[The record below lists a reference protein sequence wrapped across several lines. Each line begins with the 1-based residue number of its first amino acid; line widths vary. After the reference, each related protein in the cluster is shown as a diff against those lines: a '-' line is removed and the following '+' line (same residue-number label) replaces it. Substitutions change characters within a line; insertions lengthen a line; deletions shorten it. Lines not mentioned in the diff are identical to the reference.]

1 MNLKKIKNAK
11 TKVLGKEVIYYEQ
24 INSTQEKAKK
34 MICENIENGSLIIA
48 DSQTNGIGTKG
59 RNWYSGDYKNIL
71 MTMVIYPNCNIQN
84 LNGLTMQIAK
94 SMKDTIKE
102 LYDIQINIK
111 EPNDLM
117 LRDKKI
123 AGILTQSAT
132 YKELAKYILIGI
144 GFNVNEVDFSEETKN
159 IATSLK
165 KEYLRDF
172 EREEIIVRFIEK
184 FEKYLIKNNIL

>member
-34 MICENIENGSLIIA
+34 MLCENIENGSLIIA

-144 GFNVNEVDFSEETKN
+144 GFNVNEVDFSDEIAN

>member
-1 MNLKKIKNAK
+1 MNIEKIKNAK
-11 TKVLGKEVIYYEQ
+11 TEILCKKVTYYEQ
-24 INSTQEKAKK
+24 INSTQEKARK

-48 DSQTNGIGTKG
+48 DSQTEGIGTKG
-59 RNWYSGDYKNIL
+59 RSWYSGISKNIL
-71 MTMVIYPNCNIQN
+71 MTIVIYPNCNIQN
-84 LNGLTMQIAK
+84 LSGLTVQIAK

-102 LYDIQINIK
+102 LYDIELNIK

-117 LRDKKI
+117 LNNKKI

-132 YKELAKYILIGI
+132 YKEFAKYILIGI
-144 GFNVNEVDFSEETKN
+144 GFNVNETNFSDETVN

-184 FEKYLIKNNIL
+184 FEEYLIKNNIL